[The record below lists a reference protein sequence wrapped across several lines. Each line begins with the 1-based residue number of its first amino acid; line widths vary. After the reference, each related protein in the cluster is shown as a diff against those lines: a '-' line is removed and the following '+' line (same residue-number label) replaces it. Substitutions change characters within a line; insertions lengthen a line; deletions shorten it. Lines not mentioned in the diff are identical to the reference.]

1 MDDKN
6 KRIRDVIYPEI
17 KQCEEYV
24 SDIFWK
30 KLFDDMSRGKCP
42 KNIVIFNNTVSSVYK
57 RNGFIY
63 DFKNKD
69 SETIAQDLVEILKTQ
84 GCIYSLNDLKNEQKK
99 ERDGINIKYESWKQ
113 IKTRK
118 IKQQYIHDF
127 VLKQSQKYKLNDQSS
142 KSLINMINFALTEF
156 RTHRSDDIEF
166 KNNEITNIK
175 DIYYDKDKKT
185 FINKREPED
194 KEEPKKNVN
203 ILKKSW
209 ENFIIKS
216 YREYKQILK

>member
-6 KRIRDVIYPEI
+6 KRVRDVIYPEI

-69 SETIAQDLVEILKTQ
+69 SETIAQDLVEILKTY
-84 GCIYSLNDLKNEQKK
+84 GCIYSLNDLKNEQK
-99 ERDGINIKYESWKQ
+99 ERDGINIKYDSWKQ

-175 DIYYDKDKKT
+175 DIYYDKDKKYAT
-185 FINKREPED
+185 
-194 KEEPKKNVN
+194 EELQNN
-203 ILKKSW
+203 HYW
-209 ENFIIKS
+209 
-216 YREYKQILK
+216 

>member
-84 GCIYSLNDLKNEQKK
+84 GCIYSLNDLKNEQK

>member
-1 MDDKN
+1 
-6 KRIRDVIYPEI
+6 
-17 KQCEEYV
+17 
-24 SDIFWK
+24 
-30 KLFDDMSRGKCP
+30 MSRGKCP

-69 SETIAQDLVEILKTQ
+69 SETIAQDLVEILKTY
-84 GCIYSLNDLKNEQKK
+84 GCIYSLNDLKIEQK

>member
-42 KNIVIFNNTVSSVYK
+42 KNIVIFNNTVSSIYK

-69 SETIAQDLVEILKTQ
+69 SETIAQDLVEILKTY
-84 GCIYSLNDLKNEQKK
+84 GCIYSLNDLKIEQK

>member
-69 SETIAQDLVEILKTQ
+69 SETIAQDLVEILKTY
-84 GCIYSLNDLKNEQKK
+84 GCIYSLNDLKIEQK

>member
-6 KRIRDVIYPEI
+6 KRVRDVIYPEI

-42 KNIVIFNNTVSSVYK
+42 KNIVIFNDTVSSIYK

-69 SETIAQDLVEILKTQ
+69 SETIAQDLVDILKTY
-84 GCIYSLNDLKNEQKK
+84 GCIYSLNDLKNEQK

-127 VLKQSQKYKLNDQSS
+127 VLKQSQKYKLNDHSS

-175 DIYYDKDKKT
+175 DIYYDKDKKC

-194 KEEPKKNVN
+194 KEENKKNVN
-203 ILKKSW
+203 VLKKSW
-209 ENFIIKS
+209 ESFIIKS
-216 YREYKQILK
+216 HREYKQILK

>member
-1 MDDKN
+1 MDDK
-6 KRIRDVIYPEI
+6 KRVRDVIYPEI

-24 SDIFWK
+24 SDVFWK
-30 KLFDDMSRGKCP
+30 KIFDDMSRGKCP
-42 KNIVIFNNTVSSVYK
+42 KNIVIFNNTVSSAYK

-63 DFKNKD
+63 DFTHKD

-84 GCIYSLNDLKNEQKK
+84 GCIYSLNDLKNEQK
-99 ERDGINIKYESWKQ
+99 ERDSINIKYDSWKQ

-127 VLKQSQKYKLNDQSS
+127 VLKQSQKHKLNDSNS
-142 KSLINMINFALTEF
+142 KSLINIINFALTEL
-156 RTHRSDDIEF
+156 RTHKSDDIKF
-166 KNNEITNIK
+166 KNNEIVSIS
-175 DIYYDKDKKT
+175 DIEYDKDKKQ
-185 FINKREPED
+185 FVNKREPED
-194 KEEPKKNVN
+194 KEENKKNVN

-209 ENFIIKS
+209 ENFIVKS